1 MNELLRSIEN
11 FIRFVGPGQDSSQAL
26 PVSYDPYLVGLS
38 IAIAVFASYAAFVLA
53 MQMRASPRQWER
65 LVWLGCGALALG
77 GGTWTMHFLGMLA
90 WQVSMPASYDAVI
103 TALSVVPAVT
113 AGAISLYV
121 IGYLSAGRFIDSMI
135 GGALMGAGIGV
146 MHYAGMAALRIEAL
160 VLYDPVMF
168 AGSIAVAVGFSTGAL
183 HLAALAI
190 NKSDGRKIHS
200 GIVGAAVLMGVAISI
215 MHYTG
220 MAASFCFAASNIE
233 VNGVDVHGLAFI
245 VGFAALLLLALAII
259 ASQVVQRLRVIPM
272 LEREIA
278 KRREIEEELRLNRE
292 ALRRSHDELEERV
305 QQRTQE
311 LSQEINERKRIE
323 AELVLAMRDAEKAN
337 RMKSAFL
344 SHMSHEFRTPLNG
357 IIGYLELLSSD
368 ASKTYTH
375 EKVQSIVVEIHKASM
390 HLATLINDVLDLS
403 RIEAGME
410 EVRKESFDLT
420 AAIGKCFDLVHIVA
434 EKKDIAIRLTEH
446 VSPINVSCDSK
457 HFRQILIN
465 ILSNAINYSAPG
477 GDVHVET
484 DFDSD
489 GFAVI
494 RVTDTGCGI
503 HPDEIERVFREFERS
518 DNALLSTSSG
528 TGLGLPL
535 TKRLVEMNGGSIGL
549 TSEVGVGTT
558 VTIRCRP
565 SLRQAA
571 LNAGPLMERASA

>member
-1 MNELLRSIEN
+1 MNEFLHSIEN
-11 FIRFVGPGQDSSQAL
+11 FIRFVGPEQNAGQAL

-38 IAIAVFASYAAFVLA
+38 IAIAVFASYAAFALA
-53 MQMRASPRQWER
+53 MQMRASTRQWER
-65 LVWLGCGALALG
+65 VTWLGCGALALG

-90 WQVSMPASYDAVI
+90 WQLSMPVSYDTAI
-103 TALSVVPAVT
+103 TALSVVPAMA

-121 IGYLSAGRFIDSMI
+121 IGYLSAGRFIDSLI
-135 GGALMGAGIGV
+135 GGTLMGAGIGV
-146 MHYAGMAALRIEAL
+146 MHYSGMAALRMEAQ
-160 VLYDPVMF
+160 VFYDPGIF
-168 AGSIAVAVGFSTGAL
+168 AVSIAVAVGFSTGAL
-183 HLAALAI
+183 HLAALVI
-190 NKSDGRKIHS
+190 SKYDGRKIHA

-220 MAASFCFAASNIE
+220 MAASFCFAQPTVE
-233 VNGVDVHGLAFI
+233 VSGVDVHGLAFI
-245 VGFAALLLLALAII
+245 VGFAALLLLTLAII

-278 KRREIEEELRLNRE
+278 KRREIEEELRINRE

-311 LSQEINERKRIE
+311 LSQEISERKRVE

-357 IIGYLELLSSD
+357 IIGYLELLSTD
-368 ASKTYTH
+368 ASKKYTH

-410 EVRKESFDLT
+410 DVREENFDLT
-420 AAIGKCFDLVHIVA
+420 AAVSKCFDLVHIVA
-434 EKKDIAIRLTEH
+434 DKKDIRIRLTEH
-446 VSPINVSCDSK
+446 VTPINVSCDSK

-465 ILSNAINYSAPG
+465 ILSNAINYTAPG
-477 GDVHVET
+477 GDVHVDT
-484 DFDSD
+484 DIDQD

-494 RVTDTGCGI
+494 TVTDTGCGI
-503 HPDEIERVFREFERS
+503 QPSEIERVFREFERS
-518 DNALLSTSSG
+518 ENALLSTSSG

-535 TKRLVEMNGGSIGL
+535 TKRLVEMNGGSIDL

-565 SLRQAA
+565 SLSQDV
-571 LNAGPLMERASA
+571 LNAGAVRERASA